1 MLNATHNRPVI
12 FDFHRIEDYLSA
24 VVLWHKAAKQGFSLR
39 NAAAREQSFS
49 HSQLSRLV
57 NGKRR
62 LTSDIIEPLAKAL
75 ELSWEER
82 AYLDLWAKT
91 EREKRKLPFYKE
103 TGETRHSL
111 EPKRG
116 RRKEQNHILENW
128 LNVYLRDASK
138 LEAFKPDPV
147 YLHRLLG
154 AIASPQQISRSLKF
168 LLREGFLRRTIE
180 GRVVVNETLITS
192 STDIPNKKLRGF
204 HKQALRI
211 AQRNIDLLPLDRRRE
226 YAVILHLNKDSI
238 ADLRL
243 LLSEFYE
250 RLLQFAEKRPDES
263 EHLCQVLINMTQIT
277 TATDGAPNASH

>member
-1 MLNATHNRPVI
+1 MLDATPTRPVI

-24 VVLWHKAAKQGFSLR
+24 VVHWHKAGKPGFSLR
-39 NAAAREQSFS
+39 NVAAREQAFS

-62 LTSDIIEPLAKAL
+62 LTRDTIEPLAKAL
-75 ELSWEER
+75 ELSGEER

-91 EREKRKLPFYKE
+91 EREKRKLPLSKE
-103 TGETRHSL
+103 AGDISHSL
-111 EPKRG
+111 QSKRG
-116 RRKEQNHILENW
+116 RRKEQNHILQNW

-138 LEAFKPDPV
+138 LDAFKPDPV

-154 AIASPQQISRSLKF
+154 GIASSEQISRSLAF
-168 LLREGFLRRTIE
+168 LLREGFLRRTID

-211 AQRNIDLLPLDRRRE
+211 AQRNLDLLPLDRRRE
-226 YAVILHLNKDSI
+226 YAVVLHLNKDSI

-277 TATDGAPNASH
+277 TETDGAPDARH